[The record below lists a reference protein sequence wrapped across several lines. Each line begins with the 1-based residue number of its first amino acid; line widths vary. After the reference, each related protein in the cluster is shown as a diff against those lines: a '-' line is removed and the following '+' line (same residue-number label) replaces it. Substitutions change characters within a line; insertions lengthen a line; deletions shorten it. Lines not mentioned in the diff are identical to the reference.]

1 MQHVEIKPTALYDVL
16 IMEFLFN
23 QLNQIDI
30 EIFIIVSSDSLK
42 IECLRL
48 KRVLG
53 QTWSIWIVLHSN
65 FLFLYSLY
73 RSADWI
79 GMFTVT
85 SATIPRNSLLLYC
98 IFMP

>member
-16 IMEFLFN
+16 IMECLFN

-65 FLFLYSLY
+65 FLFLYSLNVNT
-73 RSADWI
+73 DWI
-79 GMFTVT
+79 GNTT
-85 SATIPRNSLLLYC
+85 AISATTGCNMASLYY
-98 IFMP
+98 IFMS

>member
-53 QTWSIWIVLHSN
+53 QT
-65 FLFLYSLY
+65 
-73 RSADWI
+73 
-79 GMFTVT
+79 
-85 SATIPRNSLLLYC
+85 
-98 IFMP
+98 